1 MEKLVVRAFIYPA
14 ILDPPASLFFGDQFA
29 FRPTGSTTAAL
40 ICMFDKLTNL
50 LMTNSYVLLY
60 SLDFSKAF
68 DTVRHSTLFEKLAT
82 LKIPDQVYNWIA
94 DFYMGRSHCTFHDDI
109 MSELLE
115 IFASVIQGSGLGPSA
130 YAVNAA
136 DLRPI
141 DILNFLIFASVIQG
155 SGLGPSAYAVNPAD
169 LRPMDILN
177 FLIFAS
183 VIQGSGLGPSAYAV
197 NAADLRP
204 IDILNFLIKFA
215 DDTGLIVGAR
225 QLETRTRELN
235 NIKEW
240 ALKNNLC
247 LNESKSVEMV
257 FVNKKRRLAFE
268 TPPSLNEIRRKHTT
282 KLLGVIISDDS
293 SMSAHITSVISSCE
307 QAMYD
312 LRMLKHYGLNQSSI
326 YAVFQSVI

>member
-1 MEKLVVRAFIYPA
+1 MA
-14 ILDPPASLFFGDQFA
+14 GFA
-29 FRPTGSTTAAL
+29 KFTAASTLLAL
-40 ICMFDKLTNL
+40 I
-50 LMTNSYVLLY
+50 TNSYVLLY

-68 DTVRHSTLFEKLAT
+68 DTVRHSTFFEKLAT
-82 LKIPDQVYNWIA
+82 LKIPDQIYNWIA
-94 DFYMGRSHCTFHDDI
+94 DFYTGRSHCTFHDDI

-136 DLRPI
+136 DLRT
-141 DILNFLIFASVIQG
+141 
-155 SGLGPSAYAVNPAD
+155 
-169 LRPMDILN
+169 
-177 FLIFAS
+177 
-183 VIQGSGLGPSAYAV
+183 
-197 NAADLRP
+197 

-240 ALKNNLC
+240 ALRNNLC

-257 FVNKKRRLAFE
+257 FVNKKRKLAFE
-268 TPPSLNEIRRKHTT
+268 TPPSLNEIPRKHTT
-282 KLLGVIISDDS
+282 KLLGVIISDDF

-307 QAMYD
+307 QAMYG
-312 LRMLKHYGLNQSSI
+312 LRMLRHYGLNQSSI
-326 YAVFQSVI
+326 YAVFQSVILAKLTYAAPAWIGFANLIYSFIVKRISIYNMIMYR

>member
-1 MEKLVVRAFIYPA
+1 MKLFNLSLSQAVVPNQWKIAKIKPIPKIKVPLQEKDFRPISVTPVLSRVMEKLVVRSFIYPA

-50 LMTNSYVLLY
+50 LMTSSYVLLY

-94 DFYMGRSHCTFHDDI
+94 DFYTGRSHCTFHDDI

-141 DILNFLIFASVIQG
+141 DILNFLV
-155 SGLGPSAYAVNPAD
+155 
-169 LRPMDILN
+169 
-177 FLIFAS
+177 
-183 VIQGSGLGPSAYAV
+183 
-197 NAADLRP
+197 
-204 IDILNFLIKFA
+204 
-215 DDTGLIVGAR
+215 
-225 QLETRTRELN
+225 
-235 NIKEW
+235 
-240 ALKNNLC
+240 
-247 LNESKSVEMV
+247 
-257 FVNKKRRLAFE
+257 
-268 TPPSLNEIRRKHTT
+268 
-282 KLLGVIISDDS
+282 
-293 SMSAHITSVISSCE
+293 
-307 QAMYD
+307 
-312 LRMLKHYGLNQSSI
+312 
-326 YAVFQSVI
+326 